1 MPLSSLRRRAAPRLA
16 SCGLLAGLA
25 LLPHPTLAAGD
36 NDEAIN
42 IRVYHAAHHS
52 VVNITN
58 VVIDYDLF
66 FTPYSS
72 ESTGSGIILDP
83 NGHILTNH
91 HVVDQAAKLEVTL
104 DDGSKWPATVVGS
117 DSSTD
122 LVVIHIKANPGRL
135 HPIQLGSSAG
145 LQVGQKVL
153 AIGNPFG
160 LEQTMTTGIISSIR
174 RYLKINDIE
183 MEHVIQTD
191 AAINPGNSG
200 GPLLDSSGRM
210 IGVTTAIFTP
220 SGGNVGIGFA
230 VPVDTVKWVAAS
242 LIARGYVAYAWLG
255 LEMQTLIPEY
265 AAALKLP
272 VKSGVLVGRLAQR
285 GPAERAGIRGGT
297 LPVIAGN
304 TRLLIG
310 GDVIVAADGLPIT
323 SSDDLNRFLR
333 TKRPG
338 ESAVMTIVRDSARRD
353 IHVTL
358 GERPRR

>member
-1 MPLSSLRRRAAPRLA
+1 MRSLQIDRRGARLLV
-16 SCGLLAGLA
+16 SLVLVCPA
-25 LLPHPTLAAGD
+25 LLPCRAPAAVDG
-36 NDEAIN
+36 DEAVN
-42 IRVYHAAHHS
+42 IRVYQHAHHS

-58 VVIDYDLF
+58 VVVDYDLF
-66 FTPYSS
+66 STPYAS
-72 ESTGSGIILDP
+72 ESTGSGVILDTD
-83 NGHILTNH
+83 GHILTNH

-104 DDGSKWPATVVGS
+104 DDGSKWSAALIGS
-117 DSSTD
+117 DPSTD
-122 LVVIHIKANPGRL
+122 LAVIRIRAPANRL
-135 HPIQLGSSAG
+135 RPIQLGNSAG

-160 LEQTMTTGIISSIR
+160 LEQTLTTGIISSIR

-200 GPLLDSSGRM
+200 GPLLDSTGRM
-210 IGVTTAIFTP
+210 IGITTAIFTP

-230 VPVDTVKWVAAS
+230 VPVDTVKWVADS
-242 LIARGYVAYAWLG
+242 LITKGYVAYAWLG
-255 LEMQTLIPEY
+255 LQMQTLIPEY

-272 VKSGVLVGRLAQR
+272 VKAGVLVGRLAHR
-285 GPAERAGIRGGT
+285 GPAERAGLHGGAV
-297 LPVIAGN
+297 PVIAGN

-310 GDVIVAADGLPIT
+310 GDVIIAADGRLVA

-338 ESAVMTIVRDSARRD
+338 DPAVLTIVRNGARRK
-353 IHVTL
+353 ITVTL

>member
-1 MPLSSLRRRAAPRLA
+1 MLWSPVGRGSARFLVLLGLTCLAPLPRP
-16 SCGLLAGLA
+16 AG
-25 LLPHPTLAAGD
+25 AAGD
-36 NDEAIN
+36 GDEAVN
-42 IRVYHAAHHS
+42 IRVYQQVHHS

-58 VVIDYDLF
+58 VVVDYDLF
-66 FTPYSS
+66 FTPYAS
-72 ESTGSGIILDP
+72 ESTGSGVVLDT
-83 NGHILTNH
+83 NGRILTNH

-104 DDGSKWPATVVGS
+104 DDGSKWPAALIGS
-117 DSSTD
+117 DPSTD
-122 LVVIHIKANPGRL
+122 LAVIRIRAPADRL
-135 HPIQLGSSAG
+135 RPIQLGSSAG

-160 LEQTMTTGIISSIR
+160 LEQTLTTGIISSIR

-183 MEHVIQTD
+183 MERVIQTD

-200 GPLLDSSGRM
+200 GPLLDSTGRM

-230 VPVDTVKWVAAS
+230 VPVDTVKWVADS

-272 VKSGVLVGRLAQR
+272 VTEGVLVGRIAQR
-285 GPAERAGIRGGT
+285 GPADRAGLRGGAV
-297 LPVIAGN
+297 PVIAGN

-310 GDVIVAADGLPIT
+310 GDVIVGADGQPVA

-338 ESAVMTIVRDSARRD
+338 ESVVLTIVRDGARRE
-353 IHVTL
+353 IPVTL

>member
-1 MPLSSLRRRAAPRLA
+1 MLVSPLRRGAARRPA
-16 SCGLLAGLA
+16 PWGLLISLA
-25 LLPHPTLAAGD
+25 LLPRLTHAAPD

-42 IRVYHAAHHS
+42 IRVYQAAHHS

-58 VVIDYDLF
+58 VVVDYDLF

-72 ESTGSGIILDP
+72 ESTGSGVILDTD
-83 NGHILTNH
+83 GRILTNH

-104 DDGSKWPATVVGS
+104 DDGSKWPATVIGS
-117 DSSTD
+117 DPSTD
-122 LVVIHIKANPGRL
+122 LAVIHIRAPADRL
-135 HPIQLGSSAG
+135 HPIQLGSSSG

-160 LEQTMTTGIISSIR
+160 LEQTLTTGIISSIR

-200 GPLLDSSGRM
+200 GPLLDSTGRM
-210 IGVTTAIFTP
+210 IGITTAIFTP

-242 LIARGYVAYAWLG
+242 LIAKGYVAYAWLG
-255 LEMQTLIPEY
+255 IEMQTLIPEY
-265 AAALKLP
+265 AEALKLP
-272 VKSGVLVGRLAQR
+272 VKTGVLVGRLAQR
-285 GPAERAGIRGGT
+285 GPADRAGIRGGT
-297 LPVIAGN
+297 VPVIAGN

-310 GDVIVAADGLPIT
+310 GDVIVAADGRSIA

-338 ESAVMTIVRDSARRD
+338 ESVDLTIVREGARR
-353 IHVTL
+353 HVRVTL